1 MKTKIVL
8 FFLLFS
14 AVAVFSQPCNDYPCD
29 SAVVRQLLDTNG
41 LDTLTVEKVA
51 GPRKG
56 RIDSLNL
63 TGKGIAV
70 LPSTIGKLTSL
81 KYLFLGCLRY
91 SGLPIGPYCNT
102 LVKLPDEIGTLDSL
116 VGLNVDGNQLTSIPA
131 TIGGLKQLTGLI
143 LSSNHLTAIP
153 GEIGML
159 KNLRTLDLYHNDL
172 QTLPDEIG
180 QLHSLQYLNIT
191 GSLFTSVPA
200 TLGDLSSLVTLKIT
214 NSGITSLPSGIGR
227 LQNLKYAEL
236 YHNQLT
242 DLPDSIMQLTN
253 LEFLSVGYNKL
264 CSLSDA
270 ITGWLNTIDPTWQ
283 KFQACGPSAVQ
294 YGKKQAELSRG
305 HSGLQLSLDGLVSN
319 KLPSCNSYYLFYD
332 IQGRFLGSSL
342 DQLRNGKT
350 ATSRVTIFKIVQ

>member
-1 MKTKIVL
+1 MKTPTV
-8 FFLLFS
+8 FLLMLFP
-14 AVAVFSQPCNDYPCD
+14 AVAIFSQPCNDYPCD
-29 SAVVRQLLDTNG
+29 SAVVRQILDTNG
-41 LDTLTVEKVA
+41 LDTLTVENVT

-81 KYLFLGCLRY
+81 KFLFLGCFRY
-91 SGLPIGPYCNT
+91 SGLPLGPYCNT

-159 KNLRTLDLYHNDL
+159 KNLRTLDLYNNDL

-214 NSGITSLPSGIGR
+214 NSGITHLPSGIGR
-227 LQNLKYAEL
+227 LQNLHYAEL
-236 YHNQLT
+236 YRNQLT
-242 DLPDSIMQLTN
+242 DLPDSVMQLTN
-253 LEFLSVGYNKL
+253 LQFFSVGYNKL
-264 CSLSDA
+264 CSLSGA
-270 ITGWLNTIDPTWQ
+270 IIGWLNNIDPAWQ
-283 KFQACGPSAVQ
+283 KFQACGPSAVL
-294 YGKKQAELSRG
+294 YSKKQAGLSHG
-305 HSGLQLSLDGLVSN
+305 HSRLQISLGGLVFN
-319 KLPSCNSYYLFYD
+319 KLPLCNSYYEFYD
-332 IQGRFLGSSL
+332 IRGRSLGSSL
-342 DQLRNGKT
+342 DRPRN
-350 ATSRVTIFKIVQ
+350 STITGNHMTIYKIVQ